1 MQEAARAAFPCRR
14 SQIPGHGRGR
24 AGFSSPCPA
33 NRSRPFQTKLKLETL
48 ILCDYTHFTGK
59 TRGANGRT
67 VGCCHSPFHVMK
79 GKLHE

>member
-1 MQEAARAAFPCRR
+1 MERHPPL
-14 SQIPGHGRGR
+14 SR
-24 AGFSSPCPA
+24 AGAAKFPA
-33 NRSRPFQTKLKLETL
+33 TDGAGPDRSRPFKTKLKLETL

-67 VGCCHSPFHVMK
+67 VGCCHSPFHVTR